1 MIFYNRRIFNSLR
14 DLPLIMYASSGGGGG
29 VNTNAYKYVQGGRGG
44 SGLLK
49 NATISEPFKKMIGI
63 TFKED
68 QCPTYHDLDIH
79 NKFNVFFY
87 KSVLILN

>member
-49 NATISEPFKKMIGI
+49 NATISEPQENDWHYFQSRSM
-63 TFKED
+63 
-68 QCPTYHDLDIH
+68 PYLP
-79 NKFNVFFY
+79 
-87 KSVLILN
+87 